1 MSTGFFTSMMG
12 YVLTIIGILDPF
24 ANVPLFMSLTEKQA
38 PETRKKIYNTIILA
52 GLGILEGFILVGDF
66 FMTYLYKIGM
76 NELRVAG
83 GIILAVVALR
93 NLLGVSNSSGNQE
106 NREMTMSEAVK
117 YAVTPLTFPLLVG
130 PGTISTV
137 MIIHK
142 EAGYLVALGSVAI
155 TFLIMKFLFSITHI
169 LDEIFGGIVLF
180 VLSRV
185 MQIFIMSAG
194 VKLICLGIKG
204 IFF

>member
-106 NREMTMSEAVK
+106 DREMTMSEAVK